1 MIAERGGLRIGR
13 WTNHYLVPAGHPDPD
28 GLRQRLDAAAASD
41 LAPALAQSLA
51 PLLRDDDQRICFI
64 KRVDLPVTLQ
74 TAWSAGQIGRVWSAA
89 LTQVLARALAASSGD
104 DIVIFRDRAEYLGA
118 FLVDLAG
125 NRAWSRWYY
134 GPFAGLRLLPLS
146 AALRTTL
153 SEDPPTGLLALLR
166 LSPRDRATVLAA
178 LSDRDAARVL
188 DSLAAEPGSD
198 LPTAFRAAAP
208 AWRRLRGRF
217 TSVER
222 LALDTFILAH
232 GDHGGAPGHA
242 LATAARALAAL
253 DVRRTGEREGLDPL
267 LVTVWPA
274 ASAASDAPLLALHA
288 CPEDLLAEIRA
299 LLTGNPTTPD
309 GAALDLPTAT
319 AWGGMFFLLPL
330 LDELGLERV
339 AAGWP
344 GPGASPAAGALRLLV
359 LASCG
364 GPHHRA
370 AILGDPLARRLSGV
384 DPHLTPG
391 EIQAW
396 AASLPVAASDALLAA
411 LDARWQ
417 DDRLPSAHGTRLAFA
432 RVPRPGAPVAVVLD
446 LDDGAWRFVGS
457 YRPGH
462 LRRLLDRAPTL
473 AAELAELNGASDL
486 LIADETIAA
495 ELAVIAPHLPLASP
509 GAQEAAANDDADAG
523 LAEGI
528 ARLGHLAGDLAY
540 VLPRRSR
547 VPLDWAVAMA
557 AQHTLRVFSRRLPG
571 FSRSSL
577 DYLARNFLDVAAT
590 LTESEDGRRLVR
602 LGRPPLGLVLAL
614 TGAHR
619 GSYCLSWLDERE
631 FTLFPDGDD

>member
-1 MIAERGGLRIGR
+1 MMTERGGFRIDR

-28 GLRQRLDAAAASD
+28 GLRHRLDDDATRN

-51 PLLRDDDQRICFI
+51 PLLRDDDERVCFI
-64 KRVDLPVTLQ
+64 KRLDLAVTLQ
-74 TAWSAGQIGRVWSAA
+74 TSWSAGQIGRVWSTA
-89 LTQVLARALAASSGD
+89 LTQVLARALAATSGD
-104 DIVIFRDRAEYLGA
+104 GIVIFRDRAEYLGA

-146 AALRTTL
+146 AALRTAL
-153 SEDPPTGLLALLR
+153 SEDHATGLLALLR
-166 LSPRDRATVLAA
+166 LPPRDRAAVLAA
-178 LSDRDAARVL
+178 LGDRDAARVL
-188 DSLAAEPGSD
+188 DSLAVEPGGD
-198 LPTAFRAAAP
+198 LPTAFRAAVP
-208 AWRRLRGRF
+208 AWRRLWGRF
-217 TSVER
+217 TGVER
-222 LALDTFILAH
+222 LALAIFILAR
-232 GDHGGAPGHA
+232 GDHGGAAGQA

-253 DVRRTGEREGLDPL
+253 DARGMGEGEGLDPL

-274 ASAASDAPLLALHA
+274 ASAAGGDPRLALHA
-288 CPEDLLAEIRA
+288 CPKELLAEIRV
-299 LLTGNPTTPD
+299 LLTGSSTTPD
-309 GAALDLPTAT
+309 SSAPDLPTPA
-319 AWGGMFFLLPL
+319 AWGGMFFLLPF
-330 LDELGLERV
+330 LDELGFDRV

-344 GPGASPAAGALRLLV
+344 GPGATPAAAALRLLV

-364 GPHHRA
+364 GPDHRA
-370 AILGDPLARRLSGV
+370 AILGDPLARRLAGV
-384 DPHLTPG
+384 DPHLTG
-391 EIQAW
+391 RDVQAW
-396 AASLPVAASDALLAA
+396 ATSLPAAASDVLLAA
-411 LDARWQ
+411 LDERWQ
-417 DDRLPSAHGTRLAFA
+417 DDRLPSVHGTRLAFA
-432 RVPRPGAPVAVVLD
+432 RVPRPGAPVTVLLD

-457 YRPGH
+457 YRTGH

-473 AAELAELNGASDL
+473 AAALADLNAASDL
-486 LIADETIAA
+486 LIADQQTAA

-509 GAQEAAANDDADAG
+509 GSQEAAAYHDADAG

-528 ARLGHLAGDLAY
+528 ARLGHLNGDLAY
-540 VLPRRSR
+540 VLPRRRR

-557 AQHTLRVFSRRLPG
+557 AQHTLRLFSRRLPG

-619 GSYCLSWLDERE
+619 GSYRLSWLDERE
-631 FTLFPDGDD
+631 FALFPDGDD